1 MNFKF
6 KVENAFREV
15 WKRVHF
21 QLKMSTLKYSSF
33 SYISPLNL
41 VDKWNYEYTWE
52 DLSTSS
58 NVVLGIIRKYL
69 QKYFIWSEDLF
80 KNCFTIYLYFILKVC
95 QQSCEYVYRRVF
107 ECKLNK
113 LLGFVLK
120 EHVYDCSIKKQ
131 DSCSESIHD
140 FIKLIKVV

>member
-1 MNFKF
+1 MSFKF

-58 NVVLGIIRKYL
+58 IVVLGIIRKYL
-69 QKYFIWSEDLF
+69 QKYFI
-80 KNCFTIYLYFILKVC
+80 
-95 QQSCEYVYRRVF
+95 
-107 ECKLNK
+107 
-113 LLGFVLK
+113 
-120 EHVYDCSIKKQ
+120 
-131 DSCSESIHD
+131 
-140 FIKLIKVV
+140 